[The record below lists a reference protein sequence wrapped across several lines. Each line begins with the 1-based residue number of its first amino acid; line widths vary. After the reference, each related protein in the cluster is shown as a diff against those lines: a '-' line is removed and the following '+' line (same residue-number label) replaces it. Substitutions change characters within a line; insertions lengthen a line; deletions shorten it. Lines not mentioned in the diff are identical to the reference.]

1 MYIYASGVVNSDTPD
16 KVCPYTDWCWKYG
29 GQVWFRPLSIKKG
42 LDVLTYARL
51 IIAKDT
57 GMIKPFS
64 AFHINKWKKENWAFG
79 VLVRYTI

>member
-1 MYIYASGVVNSDTPD
+1 MVSSVEH
-16 KVCPYTDWCWKYG
+16 
-29 GQVWFRPLSIKKG
+29 KKG